1 MSGTIVVANQPSSLE
16 AVEDQCLMVETWAE
30 SCDSIPQLRDA
41 SNKLAAI
48 SEYLDL
54 TSSEGRARVAAAQ
67 RRLEVRIGQLLGPA
81 APNGG
86 HGAGPGTG
94 LSTNNPVP
102 DGLNPRQRHDFRSMA
117 ADPDT
122 VEDVIATSTDDNPAS
137 RRQVTEAIKANK
149 EPVVTTALD
158 KTREGVAA
166 RVAQAK
172 DMAASGFTSAQIAA
186 ALGMGEGG
194 FSKMKSQHG
203 VDVPADRVTGK
214 ARRLDCDR
222 ILSESVST
230 LEGVA
235 FGLDLLG
242 DPDIAGLD
250 PDQIAGWA
258 ESMTRTLRTINKF
271 HKQLREMTK

>member
-67 RRLEVRIGQLLGPA
+67 RRLEVRIGQLL
-81 APNGG
+81 PNEQGRRTDRELL
-86 HGAGPGTG
+86 HRDEEV
-94 LSTNNPVP
+94 LSPQ
-102 DGLNPRQRHDFRSMA
+102 QRSAFRAMA